1 MKILAESNCARK
13 YRRLTSPMNVSLGH
27 KVYSVTNWSPGGMLV
42 PTQPG
47 VLEKG
52 RVEDGELLIPC
63 SDGVFLMRV
72 QVLPLHQAGEAW
84 GCRFVD
90 MPPRERAIFHFYAD
104 AITRGLT
111 LSITQLEESGKL
123 TSPDAQPSI
132 PASLKEA
139 VEVSWFRSLFQMS
152 GKRVALILGM
162 LVIIALVGSF
172 VVPHF
177 AANLMQKKNAKAEYL
192 RAAKTRL
199 QNGELSLSDLGAKI
213 EIVRGLLGGGNTA
226 NSTVNPEQSRIL
238 ELGLRQLE
246 TEKEVLTEHVNALR
260 SDIES
265 TEQSRF
271 FFINPFLRDSVE
283 TRSDPAPYVTAI
295 LRDLSSPNGLEPR
308 GQVEIDKYLL
318 IAESRVKQAEISLSS
333 AKVKR
338 ESLERIVKRV
348 NDAGSAAGFPQNQ
361 LDLMKRDAELL
372 RLEEERLTDMLRL
385 LNDNV
390 AAVKAGNFIYET
402 KLLQRFDSQP
412 VRSVDSTESNLVR

>member
-1 MKILAESNCARK
+1 
-13 YRRLTSPMNVSLGH
+13 
-27 KVYSVTNWSPGGMLV
+27 
-42 PTQPG
+42 
-47 VLEKG
+47 
-52 RVEDGELLIPC
+52 
-63 SDGVFLMRV
+63 
-72 QVLPLHQAGEAW
+72 
-84 GCRFVD
+84 
-90 MPPRERAIFHFYAD
+90 MPPRERAIFHYYAD
-104 AITRGLT
+104 AVTRGLT
-111 LSITQLEESGKL
+111 LSITQLEESGRSPS
-123 TSPDAQPSI
+123 TSAQPAI
-132 PASLKEA
+132 PASLTMEG
-139 VEVSWFRSLFQMS
+139 ESRWYRRLFRIS
-152 GKRVALILGM
+152 GKKMILVGRM
-162 LVIIALVGSF
+162 LVAIALVGSF

-177 AANLMQKKNAKAEYL
+177 AANLMQKKNAKVEYL

-199 QNGELSLSDLGAKI
+199 QNGELSLSDIGAKI
-213 EIVRGLLGGGNTA
+213 EIVRGLLGKGKASG
-226 NSTVNPEQSRIL
+226 STVNPEQSRIL

-246 TEKEVLTEHVNALR
+246 TEKDVLTEHLDALR
-260 SDIES
+260 ADIES

-338 ESLERIVKRV
+338 ESLEKIVNRV
-348 NDAGSAAGFPQNQ
+348 NSAGAAAGFPQNQ

-372 RLEEERLTDMLRL
+372 RLEEERLTDMLKL

-390 AAVKAGNFIYET
+390 TAVKAGNFIYET

-412 VRSVDSTESNLVR
+412 VRSVDATESNLIR